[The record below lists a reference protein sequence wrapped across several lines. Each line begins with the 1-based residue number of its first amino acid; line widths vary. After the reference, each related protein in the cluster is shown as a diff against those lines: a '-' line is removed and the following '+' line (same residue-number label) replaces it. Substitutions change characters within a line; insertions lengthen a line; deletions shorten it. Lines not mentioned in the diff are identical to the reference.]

1 MRPSEKQTAGWSGSI
16 RRIGTGLLE
25 LIRCR
30 FKLFTTELQE
40 EKLRLIHLLLWLAVA
55 LTLGVAGLLI
65 GLGALIIWVWMAAGY
80 LGLIALALAAL
91 AVAAGI
97 VLAIRRRIKTDPP
110 PFSATAGE
118 FKKDIECLRR
128 D

>member
-55 LTLGVAGLLI
+55 LKGVIKGSVLTI
-65 GLGALIIWVWMAAGY
+65 DNR
-80 LGLIALALAAL
+80 
-91 AVAAGI
+91 I
-97 VLAIRRRIKTDPP
+97 VGK
-110 PFSATAGE
+110 SS
-118 FKKDIECLRR
+118 
-128 D
+128 